1 MFRGGVYSTCKIKQ
15 QWILYCLFI
24 ANPRKC
30 YDGRLLLIF
39 GVSLESHA
47 DRQNLHDN
55 VNVANPPNNNVYLPR
70 PTIVEDACCPPQFAS
85 NVPRL
90 SDSNDE
96 FPLIFL
102 SSSCSA
108 SPSSLKHRLHN
119 FCDFW
124 QLLEIYF
131 SCQPI
136 VCARSIIAYL
146 QLSANI
152 TDAATA
158 NTNASLRK
166 FAPLS
171 IALSIIEYL
180 KCGEILLQM
189 LTWHHSMV

>member
-1 MFRGGVYSTCKIKQ
+1 M
-15 QWILYCLFI
+15 
-24 ANPRKC
+24 
-30 YDGRLLLIF
+30 
-39 GVSLESHA
+39 SLESHA